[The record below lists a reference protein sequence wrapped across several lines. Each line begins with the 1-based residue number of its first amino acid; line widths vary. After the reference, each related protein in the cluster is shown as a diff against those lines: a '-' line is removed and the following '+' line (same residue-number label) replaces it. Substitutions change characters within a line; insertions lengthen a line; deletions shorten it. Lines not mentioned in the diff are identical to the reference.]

1 MNTQIIAE
9 TWDTLGPDQT
19 GFVEAFYGRFFER
32 FPAYRVLFPHKL
44 DAKHLG
50 KMVQTMAL
58 VAHLSD
64 DRSVVAPHMHKVG
77 AAHKP
82 YDLKPRDLANF
93 KAVFLETL
101 GEHLG
106 ERWNQD
112 AAQAWNDA
120 FDDVLIPLMREGGAG
135 R

>member
-1 MNTQIIAE
+1 MKTQIIAE
-9 TWDTLGPDQT
+9 TWDALSPNQT
-19 GFVEAFYGRFFER
+19 GFVEAFYQRFFER

-44 DAKHLG
+44 DAKHLE

-58 VAHLSD
+58 MAHLSD
-64 DRSVVAPHMHKVG
+64 DRSAIAPHMHKVG

-93 KAVFLETL
+93 KTVFLETL
-101 GEHLG
+101 EEHLG
-106 ERWNQD
+106 GRWVPD
-112 AAQAWNDA
+112 AAQAWSDA
-120 FDDVLIPLMREGGAG
+120 FDQVLIPLMREGSTG

>member
-1 MNTQIIAE
+1 MNTQIIAA
-9 TWDTLGPDQT
+9 TWDALSPRQT
-19 GFVEAFYGRFFER
+19 EFVEAFYQRFFER
-32 FPAYRVLFPHKL
+32 FPAYRALFPHKL
-44 DAKHLG
+44 DAKHLE

-58 VAHLSD
+58 MANLSD
-64 DRSVVAPHMHKVG
+64 DRSVIAPHMHKVG

-82 YDLKPRDLANF
+82 YDLKMRDLGNF

-106 ERWNQD
+106 DRWVAD
-112 AAQAWNDA
+112 AEQAWGDA
-120 FDDVLIPLMREGGAG
+120 FDQVLIPLMREGGAG

>member
-9 TWDTLGPDQT
+9 TWDALGPDQT
-19 GFVEAFYGRFFER
+19 EFIEAFYARFFER

-44 DAKHLG
+44 DAKHLE

-64 DRSVVAPHMHKVG
+64 DRTVVAPHMHKIG

-82 YDLKPRDLANF
+82 YDLKQGDLANF

-101 GEHLG
+101 EVHLG
-106 ERWNQD
+106 ERWIQD
-112 AAQAWNDA
+112 AAQAWSDA
-120 FDDVLIPLMREGGAG
+120 FDHVLIPLMREGGAG